1 MEIIIR
7 YPNSG
12 KGKEC
17 HHTGTNSKRPSFDYA
32 DRVISNK
39 MVGKNEKR
47 FEIQNTTKAV
57 YKEYKAKEVKVSA
70 KTQTTIAVDKRSKNY
85 EFKEE
90 VKYCKSSSKV
100 DHKVGGSRIAS
111 HTEVKIKKITT
122 TTTTTKGSS
131 SGIKP
136 SSDNRRIKYYK

>member
-1 MEIIIR
+1 MEITIR

-32 DRVISNK
+32 DRVISTK
-39 MVGKNEKR
+39 TVEKNEKR

-57 YKEYKAKEVKVSA
+57 YKEYKSKEAKVSA
-70 KTQTTIAVDKRSKNY
+70 KTQTIIAVDKRSKNY
-85 EFKEE
+85 VLKEE

-100 DHKVGGSRIAS
+100 DHKVGGPRIEC
-111 HTEVKIKKITT
+111 HTEVKINKITT
-122 TTTTTKGSS
+122 TTTTMGSS
-131 SGIKP
+131 SGIRP
-136 SSDNRRIKYYK
+136 SSSGIRRITYHK